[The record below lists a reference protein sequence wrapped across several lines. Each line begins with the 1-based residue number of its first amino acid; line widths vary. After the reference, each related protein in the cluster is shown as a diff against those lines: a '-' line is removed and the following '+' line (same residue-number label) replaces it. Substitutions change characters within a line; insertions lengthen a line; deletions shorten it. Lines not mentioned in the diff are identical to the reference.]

1 MDECAVEKVPVPEKS
16 LANQAFP
23 QINYSDSYRV
33 ILPGKSIQDVESVTR
48 IFLTS
53 VPSWVSRLMK
63 VRDRLVSL
71 VGLKTSDTAER
82 QNLTLEKGSRIGIF
96 RVMARTSHEVLLGE
110 DDRHLDFR
118 VSLLLDE
125 VNERKYVTISTV
137 VFFHNGLG
145 RLYFFV
151 IERFHKTIVSAMLKN
166 MMRRINFEN

>member
-1 MDECAVEKVPVPEKS
+1 MDKYVVESVAVPEYS
-16 LANQAFP
+16 LANQSFP

-33 ILPGKSIQDVESVTR
+33 MLPDESIQNVASVTR
-48 IFLTS
+48 LFLTA

-71 VGLKTSDTAER
+71 VGLKTSDQAER

-96 RVMARTSHEVLLGE
+96 RVIDRTSHEILLGE

-125 VNERKYVTISTV
+125 ANERKYVTISTV
-137 VFFHNGLG
+137 VFFHNRLG
-145 RLYFFV
+145 RLYFSV
-151 IERFHKTIVSAMLKN
+151 IKKFHRTIVSAMLKS
-166 MMRRINFEN
+166 MMRRMNVEN